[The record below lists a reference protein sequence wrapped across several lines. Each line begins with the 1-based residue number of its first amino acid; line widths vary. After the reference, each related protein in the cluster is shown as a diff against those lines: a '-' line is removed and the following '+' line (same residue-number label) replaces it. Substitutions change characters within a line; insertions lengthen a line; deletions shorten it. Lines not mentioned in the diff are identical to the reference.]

1 MKIFKLSLGGGLQL
15 WKNNKDQTSKAE
27 QGHTRVPSKSF
38 PYIPTRLKVWSLGHF
53 PCILIS

>member
-38 PYIPTRLKVWSLGHF
+38 PYIPTKLKV
-53 PCILIS
+53 